1 MSSLKSQSFWIAMHS
16 LVVVIVLAVLAWIT
30 ADNYKSMASNPT
42 QFVQRTTGFSA
53 LFCLLLTLAITPV
66 RHLTGWTDVVRFR
79 RTLGLQSFVFASL
92 HFSTF
97 LILDHGLDV
106 SEISVDIVKRPFILL
121 GIIAFGLLA
130 LLAAT
135 STAKAKKRLGG
146 ARWKRLHQLVYPAC
160 ALAIAHYFS
169 LKKIDL
175 AGPLVCALVLALL
188 LGWRMNRKLRQ
199 R

>member
-1 MSSLKSQSFWIAMHS
+1 MSSLKSKKFWVAMHV
-16 LVVVIVLAVLAWIT
+16 LVVVIVLAVLVWIT
-30 ADNYKSMASNPT
+30 ADNYKSFDSNPT

-66 RHLTGWTDVVRFR
+66 RQLTGWIGVVRFR

-106 SEISVDIVKRPFILL
+106 SEITVDIVKRPFILL
-121 GIIAFGLLA
+121 GIVAFVLLA
-130 LLAAT
+130 PLAAT
-135 STAKAKKRLGG
+135 STVRAKKWLGG
-146 ARWKRLHQLVYPAC
+146 AKWKKLHQLIYPAC
-160 ALAIAHYFS
+160 AIAITHYFL

-175 AGPLVCALVLALL
+175 TSPLICALVLALL
-188 LGWRMNRKLRQ
+188 LGWRILRK
-199 R
+199 

>member
-1 MSSLKSQSFWIAMHS
+1 MSSLKSKKFWVAMHV
-16 LVVVIVLAVLAWIT
+16 LVVVIVLAVLVWIT
-30 ADNYKSMASNPT
+30 ADNYKSFDSNPT

-66 RHLTGWTDVVRFR
+66 RQLTGWIGVVRFR

-106 SEISVDIVKRPFILL
+106 SEITVDIVKRPFILL
-121 GIIAFGLLA
+121 GIVAFVLLA
-130 LLAAT
+130 PLAAT
-135 STAKAKKRLGG
+135 STVRAKKWLGI
-146 ARWKRLHQLVYPAC
+146 YPAC
-160 ALAIAHYFS
+160 AIAITHYFL

-175 AGPLVCALVLALL
+175 TSPLICALVLALL
-188 LGWRMNRKLRQ
+188 LGWRILRK
-199 R
+199 

>member
-1 MSSLKSQSFWIAMHS
+1 MSSLKSQSLWIAMHS

-66 RHLTGWTDVVRFR
+66 RHLTRWTGVVRFR
-79 RTLGLQSFVFASL
+79 RTLGLQSFAFASL

-121 GIIAFGLLA
+121 GIIAFVLL
-130 LLAAT
+130 LPLAAT
-135 STAKAKKRLGG
+135 STVRAKKWLGG
-146 ARWKRLHQLVYPAC
+146 AKWKKLHWLIYPAC
-160 ALAIAHYFS
+160 TIAIIHYFL

-175 AGPLVCALVLALL
+175 TSPLICALVLALL
-188 LGWRMNRKLRQ
+188 LGWRILKK
-199 R
+199 